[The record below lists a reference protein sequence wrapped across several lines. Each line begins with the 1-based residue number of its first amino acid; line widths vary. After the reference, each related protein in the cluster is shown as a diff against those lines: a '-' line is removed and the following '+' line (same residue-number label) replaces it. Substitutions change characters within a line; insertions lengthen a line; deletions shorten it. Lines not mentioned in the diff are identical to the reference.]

1 MQFLLYL
8 AVRHLDMTPEEAIV
22 ATTYNAA
29 CSLRMSHVTGSLEPG
44 KSADLIMM
52 EVPDYRDL
60 PRRAGHHD
68 VTLVMRAGVIVSRRA
83 GPLIL
88 D

>member
-1 MQFLLYL
+1 MYL
-8 AVRHLDMTPEEAIV
+8 ARERFGLTDEEAML

-44 KSADLIMM
+44 KSADVLVMDA
-52 EVPDYRDL
+52 PDYRDL
-60 PRRAGHHD
+60 SRRAGHSD
-68 VTLVMRAGVIVSRRA
+68 VRMAIRAGHVVFRRPA
-83 GPLIL
+83 LIL